1 VRSRFLSGTKHFL
14 TLTLS
19 AFAFI
24 ASAQNSGT
32 IIYKETSKLHFNIQG
47 DAPPPENLPTERYA
61 QMILY
66 FNADASLYMNDPS
79 IKNDDGIVNDDVSS
93 DGERIRIKMD
103 APDNRTYCDLK
114 NNQRITQQDFMQR
127 KFLITTDLK
136 SKDWKIT
143 GNQKMILSYP
153 CQEATRQDSDKKI
166 TVWFTTAIPVSTG
179 PSSYCGLPGVVLAVD
194 INNGDQTIIAT
205 SVSKDVDASKIKK
218 PTEGKKVTQEEFNKI
233 RDEKMKEMGITPGS
247 GNNVII
253 KIDNR

>member
-1 VRSRFLSGTKHFL
+1 MTKQFL

-19 AFAFI
+19 AFTLI
-24 ASAQNSGT
+24 TSAQNSGT

-47 DAPPPENLPTERYA
+47 DAPPPENLPTERNA

-66 FNADASLYMNDPS
+66 FISDASLYMNNPS
-79 IKNDDGIVNDDVSS
+79 AKNDGGMVTDDESS
-93 DGERIRIKMD
+93 DGEHIRIKMD

-143 GNQKMILSYP
+143 GNQKMILNYP

-194 INNGDQTIIAT
+194 INNGDQTITAT
-205 SVSKDVDASKIKK
+205 SVSKDVDASKIQK

-233 RDEKMKEMGITPGS
+233 RDEKMKEMGIQPGS

-253 KIDNR
+253 KIDNH

>member
-1 VRSRFLSGTKHFL
+1 MKNIFITLAFF
-14 TLTLS
+14 TLTS
-19 AFAFI
+19 I
-24 ASAQNSGT
+24 ALAQNSGT
-32 IIYKETSKLHFNIQG
+32 IIFKETSKLHFNIQG
-47 DAPPPENLPTERYA
+47 DAPPPENLPTEHNS

-66 FNADASLYMNDPS
+66 YTADASLYMNDPKS
-79 IKNDDGIVNDDVSS
+79 NNDGGMTDDVSG
-93 DGERIRIKMD
+93 DGEHIQIKMS

-114 NNQRITQQDFMQR
+114 NKQQITQQDFMQR
-127 KFLITTDLK
+127 KFLITTDLN

-143 GNQKMILSYP
+143 GNQKMILNYP
-153 CQEATRQDSDKKI
+153 CQEATRQDTDRKVS
-166 TVWFTTAIPVSTG
+166 VWFTTAIPLSTG

-194 INNGDQTIIAT
+194 INNGNQTITAT

-233 RDEKMKEMGITPGS
+233 RDEKMKEMGIAPGS